1 MPSPR
6 QCTPPP
12 RRRRHHHHRCVPLPS
27 FAAALPLLLSFAG
40 VADAV
45 CTTRSITCNLPAA
58 EYYEFEGPCRA
69 LGYGPAEEGRRLCGS
84 NGLVPAS
91 ALCKLCDAAGAFTSA
106 AQGCAERSCDDD
118 PACGGLER
126 ACHGGAVYPVGT
138 HVTAPAVCTAA
149 TRAACNAQ
157 RPHCSWAQYD
167 RKCEVNPAYRPDP
180 VGGWLC
186 RLPADAARNCT
197 GGAKL
202 AGAHCKCSSAE
213 ACVAGAC
220 VALVPP

>member
-1 MPSPR
+1 MPSPQQR
-6 QCTPPP
+6 SPPPP
-12 RRRRHHHHRCVPLPS
+12 RHHHSHPCCGILPS
-27 FAAALPLLLSFAG
+27 VLPLLLLYGSLAG

-45 CTTRSITCNLPAA
+45 CVTRTITCSLPAA

-69 LGYGPAEEGRRLCGS
+69 LGYGPATEGRRLCGPG
-84 NGLVPAS
+84 GLAPSS
-91 ALCKLCDAAGAFTSA
+91 ALCALCDAAGAFTSA
-106 AQGCAERSCDDD
+106 EQGCAERTCDDD

-126 ACHGGAVYPVGT
+126 ECHSGAVYPVGT
-138 HVTAPAVCTAA
+138 HVTAPAVCTAT

-186 RLPADAARNCT
+186 RLPVEAGRNCT

-202 AGAHCKCSSAE
+202 TGAHCKCSPTT
-213 ACVAGAC
+213 ACGAGVC
-220 VALVPP
+220 V